1 VFYARQFDQYGTFN
15 SEKAEHV
22 KQECSKALLS
32 LQKEKMISD
41 VIAAEGNEPVY

>member
-1 VFYARQFDQYGTFN
+1 VFYARQFDQYGIFAT
-15 SEKAEHV
+15 EKAEHV

-41 VIAAEGNEPVY
+41 VIAAEGNNPVY